1 LWSLVDG
8 APAQTAD
15 GETDGILSPFFSF
28 SNCAASQFS
37 HLENYEDDAGRS
49 IPQDGFSQPAPEPP
63 PISPVSPMTKTPEIG
78 KFLDAEEQGLV
89 RSFETSG
96 APLKSVLN
104 PRRKREIELMARAA
118 MTDERAKIS
127 LRVPKRDLTRLKSRA
142 LQEGIPYQTLINA
155 LIHKYVTD

>member
-1 LWSLVDG
+1 
-8 APAQTAD
+8 
-15 GETDGILSPFFSF
+15 
-28 SNCAASQFS
+28 
-37 HLENYEDDAGRS
+37 
-49 IPQDGFSQPAPEPP
+49 
-63 PISPVSPMTKTPEIG
+63 MTKTPEIG
-78 KFLDAEEQGLV
+78 KYLDAEEQALV
-89 RSFETSG
+89 QSFETSG

-155 LIHKYVTD
+155 LIHKYVSD